1 MSSIDVYTITLSGFT
16 GPLDLLLRLIERE
29 ELDITTIALAQVADH
44 YLAHVRSL
52 EHPEPQALAEFVSLA
67 ARLLLIKSRVLLPRP
82 AAQQR
87 TASADP
93 DAEALAEQL
102 RLYRRYQ
109 QLALLLNT
117 CQEQERASFPR
128 PVPLTLDRDL
138 LPPVVTYIPADLLAA
153 LQRRRQLTLPVEA
166 VALISLGPRLTV
178 GEVSVRIK
186 RLLAMQAWFCFDDLL
201 DPVVN
206 REAVI
211 VIFWTLLELLKRQ
224 VIIVEQDQLF
234 GQITIGRVG
243 REHSEWPRSIAGGSD
258 A

>member
-1 MSSIDVYTITLSGFT
+1 MSSIDVYTITLSSFT

-87 TASADP
+87 TAPADP

-109 QLALLLNT
+109 QVALLLNRY
-117 CQEQERASFPR
+117 QDQERVSFPR
-128 PVPLTLDRDL
+128 PTPLTLDHDL
-138 LPPVVTYIPADLLAA
+138 LPPVVAYTPGDLLAA

-166 VALISLGPRLTV
+166 VALISLSPRLTV
-178 GEVSVRIK
+178 GEVSARIQ
-186 RLLAMQAWFCFDDLL
+186 RLLAMQAWCSFDDLL
-201 DPVVN
+201 DPIVN
-206 REAVI
+206 RETIMV
-211 VIFWTLLELLKRQ
+211 VFWTLLELLKRR
-224 VIIVEQDQLF
+224 VIIIEQAQLF
-234 GQITIGRVG
+234 GQISIRRVVPDHDERLPMG
-243 REHSEWPRSIAGGSD
+243 EEVSG
-258 A
+258 

>member
-1 MSSIDVYTITLSGFT
+1 MNSIDVYTITLSSFT

-87 TASADP
+87 TAPADP

-109 QLALLLNT
+109 QVALLLSSL
-117 CQEQERASFPR
+117 QEQERASFPR
-128 PVPLTLDRDL
+128 SVPLTLDHDL
-138 LPPVVTYIPADLLAA
+138 LPPVVTYTPGDLLAV

-166 VALISLGPRLTV
+166 LALIHLHPRLTV
-178 GEVSVRIK
+178 SEVSARMK
-186 RLLAMQAWFCFDDLL
+186 RLLAIQAWCSFDDLL

-206 REAVI
+206 REAII
-211 VIFWTLLELLKRQ
+211 VVFWTLLELLKRR

-234 GQITIGRVG
+234 GQISIGRVVRDHDEWLPT
-243 REHSEWPRSIAGGSD
+243 REEVS
-258 A
+258 

>member
-1 MSSIDVYTITLSGFT
+1 MSSTDIYTITLSGFT

-82 AAQQR
+82 TAHQR

-93 DAEALAEQL
+93 DAETLAEQL

-109 QLALLLNT
+109 QVALLLNT
-117 CQEQERASFPR
+117 RQEQDRASFPR
-128 PVPLTLDRDL
+128 PVPLTFADLDR
-138 LPPVVTYIPADLLAA
+138 PPPTATYTPADLLAA

-178 GEVSVRIK
+178 GEVSRRIK
-186 RLLAMQAWFCFDDLL
+186 RRLATQAWFCFDDLL
-201 DPVVN
+201 DPFVS
-206 REAVI
+206 REAVA
-211 VIFWTLLELLKRQ
+211 VLFWALLELLKRR

-234 GQITIGRVG
+234 GQITIGRVTH
-243 REHSEWPRSIAGGSD
+243 EHGEWLPMD
-258 A
+258 